1 MRASVWAGIAL
12 IIVGVAVY
20 LRGGFTKKE
29 EVVDVGPLSVSKTE
43 RQHIP
48 PWVAGIVVGAGV
60 VLVAAGLRSGSRA

>member
-12 IIVGVAVY
+12 IVVGVAVY

-29 EVVDVGPLSVSKTE
+29 EVVDVGPLKVSHEE

-48 PWVAGIVVGAGV
+48 PWIAGLVVAGGV
-60 VLVAAGLRSGSRA
+60 LLVASGMRQRA

>member
-12 IIVGVAVY
+12 IVVGVAVY

-48 PWVAGIVVGAGV
+48 PWVAGIVVAGGV
-60 VLVAAGLRSGSRA
+60 LLVATGMRQRA

>member
-1 MRASVWAGIAL
+1 MMRASVWAGIAL
-12 IIVGVAVY
+12 IVVGVAVY

-48 PWVAGIVVGAGV
+48 PWVAGIVVAGGV
-60 VLVAAGLRSGSRA
+60 ILVAAGMRQRA